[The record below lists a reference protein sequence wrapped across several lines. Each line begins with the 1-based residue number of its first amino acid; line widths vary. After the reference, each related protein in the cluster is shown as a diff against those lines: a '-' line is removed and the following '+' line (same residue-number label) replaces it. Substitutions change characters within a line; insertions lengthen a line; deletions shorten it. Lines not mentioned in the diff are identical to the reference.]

1 MTDILLLICCIFVGL
16 LLGLFLQRRER
27 ERSEFVKDLSNY
39 VDLLRLNLDTKRR
52 PIKEINKEF
61 GEKCG
66 KAFRAYL
73 TDPTANIPTD
83 KQLRADVVA
92 FTQGLSCGSS
102 AELAKHLDYYGKMF
116 AELADKAEKEGKSKS
131 GLFVK
136 LGLLLGAMVG
146 ILFM

>member
-1 MTDILLLICCIFVGL
+1 M
-16 LLGLFLQRRER
+16 
-27 ERSEFVKDLSNY
+27 KDLSNY
-39 VDLLRLNLDTKRR
+39 VALLRLNLDTKRR

-66 KAFRAYL
+66 KAFRTYL
-73 TDPTANIPTD
+73 TDPTAYIPTD

-102 AELAKHLDYYGKMF
+102 SELAKHLDYYGKMF
-116 AELADKAEKEGKSKS
+116 AELADKAEKDGKSKS